1 MTNKRLILVSRP
13 FGVPKE
19 CNFSVEENNVPNLNE
34 GEILVKSQFL
44 SIDSGMRGWMGE
56 GKSYIPSIPLGG
68 NVWAIGVGKVVDS
81 KSCDYEVGDYIYTG
95 AIGVQNYSKFYAHKN
110 GADVGGLKNLIEKFD
125 PKLISPPTYLAT
137 LGMSGMTAYFGLL
150 DIGNIKSGDT
160 VVVSGAGGGVGIIA
174 GQIAK
179 IKGCKVI
186 GITSSDEKGQNI
198 VDNFN
203 FDYFVNYKSPNWR
216 DQLLAICP
224 DGVDVFFDNVGGD
237 VLNILLTCLR
247 EGARVVL
254 CGAASQYNSNPLFLK
269 GPVNYMSL
277 VVKRAKMQGFIWHD
291 YSDRFQE
298 AREDISQWIKQGK
311 LNANPHVVK
320 GGVENFLQVFS
331 GMFAGQNTGKM
342 ILELDN

>member
-1 MTNKRLILVSRP
+1 MKNKRVVLISRP

-19 CNFSVEENNVPNLNE
+19 CNFSIEEHGVPNLDE
-34 GEILVKSQFL
+34 GEVLVKSQFI

-56 GKSYIPSIPLGG
+56 AKSYMPSIPLGG
-68 NVWAIGVGKVVDS
+68 YIRAFGTGEVVES
-81 KSCDYEVGDYIYTG
+81 KSIDYNVGDYIYSNS
-95 AIGVQNYSKFYAHKN
+95 IGVQNYSKFYPHKDGTIVN
-110 GADVGGLKNLIEKFD
+110 GMQKLIQKFD
-125 PKLISPPTYLAT
+125 PKVISPTAYLAT
-137 LGMSGMTAYFGLL
+137 LGFVGMTAYFGLL
-150 DIGNIKSGDT
+150 DVGKVKNGDA
-160 VVVSGAGGGVGIIA
+160 VVISGAGGGVGIIA

-203 FDYFVNYKSPNWR
+203 FDHYVNYKSANWR
-216 DQLLAICP
+216 DKLMEICP

-237 VLNILLTCLR
+237 VLNILLTCLK
-247 EGARVVL
+247 EEARVVL
-254 CGAASQYNSNPLFLK
+254 SGAASQYNSNPLFLK

-277 VVKRAKMQGFIWHD
+277 IVKRAKMEGFICLD
-291 YSDRFQE
+291 YFDRFQE
-298 AREDISQWIKQGK
+298 ARDEISQWIKEGK
-311 LNANPHVVK
+311 LNAETHVVK